1 MSSSS
6 HSGRRQRHSGLS
18 APSSPVVR
26 GIPIAT
32 VLDRLF
38 AQPKVRVATPS
49 APKILERRVTAAPAT
64 RALTLQ
70 PSSWNPET
78 RTVDVIW
85 TTGSR
90 GTRYSW
96 DTGEVVDEELATGPN
111 NVRLD
116 RLNRGAPVLN
126 THQKDDLGAQIG
138 TVVPGS
144 ARMADGQGI
153 ATLKLSDRPDVA
165 PIVADIAA
173 GIIRNLSVGYA
184 VHVFEVDLKASP
196 RPLYRAIDWEPTEIS
211 FVPVPFDIGAQVRD
225 LRDTSGTPCL
235 IRTIASKESKKMNM
249 SWLNRFTR
257 GRSPAGTG
265 QTSIEDTDEFPTPS
279 YDRQASIKWI
289 RDYTRMAQSSFDM
302 PADLCADLALEF
314 AERQLSEGDARDA
327 MAHIVSQ
334 RQAEATR
341 GLSGGGGGGGGSASP
356 SPAGNALIFGQRS
369 YDDPQFHASAVED
382 ALLARMSGKPPT
394 EQARQFMS
402 MSMVQIAGE
411 LLTRS
416 GVRNVNRMDAT
427 DVLNA
432 AGWNSGG
439 GSRSYMQQRDS
450 GGYHTTSD
458 FPQLM
463 LGAGQRYL
471 LEVYQAVESPLKKV
485 SRQRSARD
493 FREISGLE
501 LSGFGTLDET
511 PEAGEIKY
519 GSFKA
524 RAETYRLRTFTK
536 GFKLSMQSMVNDDLG
551 AFADPMVLMARTA
564 AETEAT
570 LLAELVQRNPVMGDG
585 IPLFDVRHGNLAV
598 EGAPPSVDTID
609 LGRQSMRGQ
618 KGLDGTA
625 IAPTPR
631 HLIVGTAL
639 ETIADTLANTPN
651 VPDATGKILIANPF
665 AGKLQSGVD
674 PRLAPR
680 AWYLFGDPASAP
692 TLEHAYLNDK
702 TGPSVEQREGWN
714 VLGTEFRVYMHFGAG
729 AVDYRGAYKNPGA
742 VVA

>member
-1 MSSSS
+1 MTSSS
-6 HSGRRQRHSGLS
+6 HSGRRHRHSSLPT
-18 APSSPVVR
+18 PSSPVSQGV
-26 GIPIAT
+26 PIAT

-38 AQPKVRVATPS
+38 AQPTARA
-49 APKILERRVTAAPAT
+49 APTASKALERRVTAAPAT

-70 PSSWNPET
+70 PSTWNPDA

-90 GTRYSW
+90 GARYSW

-116 RLNRGAPVLN
+116 RLNRGAPVLK
-126 THQKDDLGAQIG
+126 THQTGDLGAQIG

-144 ARMADGQGI
+144 ARMESGRGL

-173 GIIRNLSVGYA
+173 GIIRNLSVGYS
-184 VHVFEVDLKASP
+184 VHVFEVDQKASP
-196 RPLYRAIDWEPTEIS
+196 RPLYRAVDWEPTEIS

-225 LRDTSGTPCL
+225 LSDAPGSPCL
-235 IRTIASKESKKMNM
+235 IRTMSSKESKKMST
-249 SWLNRFTR
+249 SWLNRFVR
-257 GRSPAGTG
+257 ARAPAGSG
-265 QTSIEDTDEFPTPS
+265 GSQIQTPAPIDDDDGYLPPS
-279 YDRQASIKWI
+279 YDRQATIPWLREHLKIARDGFGLSESIC
-289 RDYTRMAQSSFDM
+289 S
-302 PADLCADLALEF
+302 DLALEL
-314 AERQLSEGDARDA
+314 AERQVTEGDARDA
-327 MAHIVSQ
+327 VVHIVSQ
-334 RQAEATR
+334 RQAEQMR
-341 GLSGGGGGGGGSASP
+341 GISGGGSGVSLP
-356 SPAGNALIFGQRS
+356 SGNAAIFGQRT

-382 ALLARMSGKPPT
+382 ALLARMSGKAPT

-402 MSMVQIAGE
+402 MSMVQIASE

-416 GVRNVNRMDAT
+416 GVRNVNRMDPT
-427 DVLNA
+427 DILNA

-439 GSRSYMQQRDS
+439 GARSYMQQRDS

-570 LLAELVQRNPVMGDG
+570 LLAELVQRNPLMGDG

-618 KGLDGTA
+618 KGLDGTP

-631 HLIVGTAL
+631 HLIVGSAL